1 MKTEFYFY
9 TDPAH
14 GWLEVPRGLL
24 AELGISERV
33 SRYSYQRGEQVYLE
47 EDCDYSIFRRAMMAA
62 GREFTTA
69 DIHTDGEVFRS
80 LAATLHRRR
89 IREGLDNGRLK

>member
-69 DIHTDGEVFRS
+69 DIQTDGQSFIRS
-80 LAATLHRRR
+80 LPRYTADELER
-89 IREGLDNGRLK
+89 G